1 MFDNWFS
8 LFSMILS
15 TNIGICVTAK
25 GSIVK
30 KKDKKRKSKII
41 GFLFGEHIRITKL
54 HLTVLLSNI
63 VFVFID
69 VYSRFMNYRKLEE
82 NEDFFIVLKNFCL
95 CASENLTTLIIV
107 LLSILIL
114 TVFFMALTYRSTN
127 LESPN
132 DDKGNQILSVEEID
146 KKYIEFSLPNN
157 IDSHSELLLIAGDLS
172 FFGELPNI
180 TNASSRKKSRCV
192 HHLSNNKQDHSFCN
206 GKKCPSQISNCIESS
221 SQFEQLFKLVEKGVT
236 IRVIC
241 KHPANSTDIQ
251 YKRRLGR
258 LKSIYKDSMEIKFFP
273 EETLSDDFCVLGR
286 IKKNGGI
293 KELFWHWKAPGRAG
307 YYTVPETLRATTSDN
322 ITIIYLFEEVLWNYA
337 KEDTKVI
344 DESIELYNE
353 YIDEIK

>member
-1 MFDNWFS
+1 MFNNWIVF
-8 LFSMILS
+8 LS
-15 TNIGICVTAK
+15 TLLTTDISVYIGSK
-25 GSIVK
+25 GKVVNRKEKQRNNSFLRRTLGQDK
-30 KKDKKRKSKII
+30 KKTKIHLSVLFCNIFFYIIYVITSFGDCDKHGQKITI
-41 GFLFGEHIRITKL
+41 FNFLGLFVEHITKK
-54 HLTVLLSNI
+54 H
-63 VFVFID
+63 
-69 VYSRFMNYRKLEE
+69 
-82 NEDFFIVLKNFCL
+82 NEL
-95 CASENLTTLIIV
+95 
-107 LLSILIL
+107 LIL
-114 TVFFMALTYRSTN
+114 VIITSLITCLFIFLIYKGLDV
-127 LESPN
+127 EKPN
-132 DDKGNQILSVEEID
+132 DNKGNQILSVEEID
-146 KKYIEFSLPNN
+146 KKYIDFSLPNN